1 LRGDLAREV
10 DTAREALVHLLAQLE
25 AGIDFG
31 DEDVDIIHKQDL
43 VGTVDRVARLVE
55 RLRDTARAGRL
66 LRDGARVVI
75 AGRPNVG
82 KSSLLNRLLKEERA
96 IVTAVP
102 GTTRDLIEEAIDL
115 GGVLVHLVDTA
126 GIRDTEDPVE
136 HEGIKRSW
144 SAQEQADLRVIVLD
158 GSLPLSADDRRLMD
172 QAAEM
177 RHVIVINKADLPAQ
191 VSPTSVKPGS
201 VCIAV
206 SAKTGDGVEDLR
218 LAIRAQLIGS
228 GPETADGVLVTNVR
242 HQTALTRAHES
253 LVEATSSIKDEMAAE
268 LVAVDLRAAADA
280 LGEIT
285 GAITN
290 EEILSRIFSTFCI
303 GK

>member
-1 LRGDLAREV
+1 
-10 DTAREALVHLLAQLE
+10 
-25 AGIDFG
+25 
-31 DEDVDIIHKQDL
+31 
-43 VGTVDRVARLVE
+43 
-55 RLRDTARAGRL
+55 
-66 LRDGARVVI
+66 
-75 AGRPNVG
+75 VG

-158 GSLPLSADDRRLMD
+158 GSRPLTADDHRLMD

-191 VSPTSVKPGS
+191 ISPTAVKPGS

-218 LAIRAQLIGS
+218 LAIRAQLTGS

>member
-1 LRGDLAREV
+1 V

-43 VGTVDRVARLVE
+43 IGTVDRVARLVG

-158 GSLPLSADDRRLMD
+158 GSRPLTADDHRLMD

-191 VSPTSVKPGS
+191 ISPTAVKPVS

-218 LAIRAQLIGS
+218 LAIRAQLIGG